1 MPLLPYVVP
10 PPRGVSPA
18 VDAIRARR
26 GGHLLNLDRMLL
38 HSPPFA
44 AGWNVFL
51 RAVRNDLSIPADWR
65 ELAIC
70 FIAVLNRADY
80 EFEQHAPE
88 YLASGGRQAALDALR
103 HGAGCLTHEAF
114 SGDERTVL
122 LLTLAMTR
130 DVDVPPPVLD
140 AARAV
145 VGSDQALVELVGLI
159 AAYNMVSRF
168 LVATGVSVDGEASG
182 DP

>member
-1 MPLLPYVVP
+1 MPSIPYVTP
-10 PPRGVSPA
+10 PGRGISPA
-18 VDAIRARR
+18 VDAIRERR
-26 GGHLLNLDRMLL
+26 GGRLLNLDRMLL

-51 RAVRNDLSIPADWR
+51 GAVRNGLSLRADWR

-70 FIAVLNRADY
+70 FIAILNRADY
-80 EFEQHAPE
+80 ELAQHAPE
-88 YLASGGRQAALDALR
+88 YLASGGHAAALEALQR
-103 HGAGCLTHEAF
+103 GQDCLLDPAL

-130 DVDVPPPVLD
+130 DVDVPPPVLE
-140 AARAV
+140 AARTLM
-145 VGSDQALVELVGLI
+145 GSEQALVELIGVI

-168 LVATGVSVDGEASG
+168 LVATGVSLDGEEVG
-182 DP
+182 DL

>member
-1 MPLLPYVVP
+1 MPAIPYVTP
-10 PPRGVSPA
+10 PQRGVSPT
-18 VDAIRARR
+18 VDAIRERR
-26 GGHLLNLDRMLL
+26 GGGLLNLDRMLL

-51 RAVRNDLSIPADWR
+51 GAVRNALSLRADWR

-70 FIAVLNRADY
+70 FIAVLNRAEY
-80 EFEQHAPE
+80 EFQQHGPE
-88 YLASGGRQAALDALR
+88 YLANGGRKATLQALR
-103 HGAGCLTHEAF
+103 LGQDCLLDPAL
-114 SGDERTVL
+114 SGEDRTVL

-130 DVDVPPPVLD
+130 DVDVPPPVLE
-140 AARAV
+140 AARTL
-145 VGSDQALVELVGLI
+145 VGSDQGLVELIGVI

-168 LVATGVSVDGEASG
+168 LVATGVSLDGEGDG